1 MVSLHECPLTTEAI
15 RKLEHRRSY
24 MAKAPFQQHKS
35 KKKYLGDVAMKFCPA
50 TWLGPAIIRL
60 NDKYEYKKDRKHVQ
74 EVYVE
79 YQEHMSRKNSLI
91 GADGRGSI
99 VDLHTYL
106 APVEWTPLEDSRQ
119 DPWRNAKEKTE
130 DPWRLPPVNEIV

>member
-1 MVSLHECPLTTEAI
+1 M
-15 RKLEHRRSY
+15 
-24 MAKAPFQQHKS
+24 
-35 KKKYLGDVAMKFCPA
+35 
-50 TWLGPAIIRL
+50 
-60 NDKYEYKKDRKHVQ
+60 
-74 EVYVE
+74 E